1 MHSGLVPFAGVLLL
15 ISLLGAGAFAQRPSE
30 DCVAPPAGE
39 LAAPETIERGREL
52 YNQSCTMCH
61 GLNGTVGDRGPA
73 LAADRRY
80 LRTSNCQ
87 LFDAIRHGIAG
98 TLMPPTPLP
107 ESSVWQIVA
116 YIRSLRARA
125 MDSPVSGD
133 VARGRRLF
141 EGKGR
146 CLECHMLN
154 GRGGLIGPDL
164 SNIGAER
171 SLRRLREALTQPR
184 KTIPRGYQPVRLVFA
199 DGAELRG
206 VVKNEDNFSLQV
218 LGVDGRLHLL
228 LRRELREVHYEEQSL
243 MPADYDQKLTAEE
256 FEDLLAF
263 LSRQARNR
271 EER

>member
-1 MHSGLVPFAGVLLL
+1 MRKALFVLLVAAA
-15 ISLLGAGAFAQRPSE
+15 STPAQRGRE
-30 DCVAPPAGE
+30 DCAAPPGAE

-61 GLNGTVGDRGPA
+61 GLNGAAGDRGPA

-80 LRTSNCQ
+80 LRTTNCQ

-98 TLMPPTPLP
+98 TLMPPTALP

-125 MDSPVSGD
+125 IDSPVSGD
-133 VARGRRLF
+133 VERGRRIF
-141 EGKGR
+141 EEKGQ
-146 CLECHMLN
+146 CLDCHMLN
-154 GRGGLIGPDL
+154 GRGGILGPDL

-184 KTIPRGYQPVRLVFA
+184 KTILRGYQPVRLVLA
-199 DGAELRG
+199 DGTELRG
-206 VVKNEDNFSLQV
+206 LVKNEDSFSLQV
-218 LGVDGRLHLL
+218 LGLDQRLHLL
-228 LRRELREVHYEEQSL
+228 LRQELREIHYEERSL
-243 MPADYDQKLTAEE
+243 MPADYAQKLSAGEL
-256 FEDLLAF
+256 EDLLAF
-263 LSRQARNR
+263 LSRQARHR